1 MTYNLEALR
10 DFRFDEEMRVSLDWY
25 AWYKISA
32 YKGRFAYISEKL
44 MCHRIHGESET
55 TKTISDNTR
64 TKEDLFMYQLF
75 WPKWVANLIN
85 KAYMKSQDANS
96 N

>member
-1 MTYNLEALR
+1 M
-10 DFRFDEEMRVSLDWY
+10 SLDWY

-32 YKGRFAYISEKL
+32 YKGCFAYISKKL

-85 KAYMKSQDANS
+85 KAYMKSQDSNS